1 MKKIQVNFTV
11 TPAEK
16 RKLERLAEACG
27 LSQGEY
33 LRQRALGF
41 APRAFPPGDG
51 FWRLHSDLLRLMNHP
66 ASPELAAMAEAVFR
80 KLRETYFLPE
90 QQTEA
95 EIRAELSQE

>member
-51 FWRLHSDLLRLMNHP
+51 FWRLHSDLLWLMNHAP
-66 ASPELAAMAEAVFR
+66 SPEYEARYKAAFK

-90 QQTEA
+90 QQTET
-95 EIRAELSQE
+95 EIRAELSKE